1 MPNDA
6 YNVSDIFLR
15 SKNMGYEDH
24 KHLALQSVTCAVV
37 IISDSRTEK
46 TDESGKL
53 LTERLSA
60 AGHQVSDFSML
71 KNDALAIRNKLGE
84 LLHSAETQVIITSGG
99 TGASKMDLT
108 IETVMPL
115 LEKKLDGF
123 GELFRYLT
131 YQEINTGS
139 ILSRACAGVALGK
152 IIICLPGSLK
162 AVSLALEKIILPEI
176 GHMVREAS
184 R

>member
-1 MPNDA
+1 
-6 YNVSDIFLR
+6 
-15 SKNMGYEDH
+15 MGYEDH
-24 KHLALQSVTCAVV
+24 KHLAPQSVNCAVI

-53 LTERLSA
+53 LVEGLSA
-60 AGHQVSDFSML
+60 AGHQVHDYTVL
-71 KNDALAIRNKLGE
+71 KNDAISIRNKLAD
-84 LLHSAETQVIITSGG
+84 LLHSTETQVIIASGG
-99 TGASKMDLT
+99 TGASRLDIT
-108 IETVMPL
+108 IETVLPL

-131 YQEINTGS
+131 YQEIGTGS

-152 IIICLPGSLK
+152 VIICLPGSLK
-162 AVSLALEKIILPEI
+162 AVKLALEKIIIPEI
-176 GHMVREAS
+176 CHLVREAS